1 MNGYDYKN
9 LRKLVPENQVD
20 PVLNISKQKKR
31 KRVKDSPKVNLGGV
45 SKHFD
50 GRDFVGDDVGFNI
63 GKVVQQDQVADLTKQ
78 IEFGVN
84 GFMLLVKE
92 RLATSMDFSSESMDL
107 DAIMSELETT
117 DNFRSF
123 VNGDG
128 ANDDGDYENDDD
140 YQDDVGVQDEE
151 EVDSELQNEDDG
163 DYDEFWIPGHR
174 KMSASDIMQV
184 ENYRKVGIRP
194 PHMYAAFAN
203 QCGGYEKVG
212 FIRKDIYN
220 EEGCM
225 RRQHSSDA
233 RGALKYL
240 YDLCKKEP
248 MMYVSC
254 TADEESRLQ
263 RLFWSDTESQL
274 LYQVFGDVLAF
285 DATYKKNKYL
295 CPVVVFSGVNHHNQT
310 IVFVAAIVTDETE
323 ETYVWL
329 LEQLLVAMKGKA
341 PCSIIT
347 DGDLAMRNVI
357 TRVMLGVSHRLCAWH
372 LLRNALSHVR
382 DKHVLKWLKKL
393 MLGDFEVVEFEEKW
407 KEMVATFELE
417 DNSWIAELYEK
428 RMKWSTAHLRGHFFA
443 GIRTTSRCEAFH
455 AHVAKYVHSRTN
467 LTDFVEQ
474 FQRFLTYFR
483 YRAVVADYSSTYG
496 KEVLQTNLRSL
507 ERSGDELFTKEMFQL
522 FQSYLCRTI
531 KLRVVDC
538 KDMATFSVFTIV
550 KYCSGSVW
558 RVSYCPSTIEFT
570 CTCMRMQSIGLPCDH
585 ILAVL
590 VSLNF
595 MELPSSSVLNRWS
608 KLATKQIKDKY
619 PDSAMYWDS
628 QLMGR
633 YATLVEVSREV
644 CAAAYRDE
652 EEYDKM
658 LHFLSNEATRMKS
671 KQNSEHC
678 VDDNQTHQQD
688 DDFAGILDPVVVRSK
703 GCGQVGMD
711 ESGRQ
716 RRIQKCRQCGGIGH
730 NKRSCTNHPRN
741 VNGCM
746 SSTEQTSSMLQAT
759 HENYSEVEPQT
770 QSFVAGS
777 SRVGLLTK
785 IVTSATIKC

>member
-1 MNGYDYKN
+1 
-9 LRKLVPENQVD
+9 
-20 PVLNISKQKKR
+20 
-31 KRVKDSPKVNLGGV
+31 
-45 SKHFD
+45 
-50 GRDFVGDDVGFNI
+50 
-63 GKVVQQDQVADLTKQ
+63 
-78 IEFGVN
+78 
-84 GFMLLVKE
+84 
-92 RLATSMDFSSESMDL
+92 
-107 DAIMSELETT
+107 MSELETT

-128 ANDDGDYENDDD
+128 TNDDGDYENDDN

-151 EVDSELQNEDDG
+151 EFDMKEISDEVVRRLDFGDLELAYQFYCWKSHIVRNSFMETLQQTFVCSCTGYRKVTTSDTRIQKEKKESRCGCEAMFRVHVHFSTDRWYVTCWNFEHNHVLL
-163 DYDEFWIPGHR
+163 DLKLSCLLAGHR
-174 KMSASDIMQV
+174 KMLASDIMQV

-220 EEGCM
+220 EEGRM

-240 YDLCKKEP
+240 YDLRKKEP

-254 TADEESRLQ
+254 TADE
-263 RLFWSDTESQL
+263 DQL

-295 CPVVVFSGVNHHNQT
+295 CPFVT
-310 IVFVAAIVTDETE
+310 IVFAAAIVTDETE

-347 DGDLAMRNVI
+347 DGDLAMRNAI
-357 TRVMLGVSHRLCAWH
+357 TRVMPGVSHRLCAWH
-372 LLRNALSHVR
+372 LLRNALSH
-382 DKHVLKWLKKL
+382 KL

-417 DNSWIAELYEK
+417 DNSWIAELYER
-428 RMKWSTAHLRGHFFA
+428 RMKWSTAHLRGRFFA

-474 FQRFLTYFR
+474 FQRCLTYFR

-507 ERSGDELFTKEMFQL
+507 ERSGDELFTKEM
-522 FQSYLCRTI
+522 TI

-538 KDMATFSVFTIV
+538 KEMATFSVFTVV

-558 RVSYCPSTIEFT
+558 CVSHCPSTVEFT

-595 MELPSSSVLNRWS
+595 MELPSSLVLNRWS
-608 KLATKQIKDKY
+608 KLVTEQIKDKY

-628 QLMGR
+628 QLMAR

-658 LHFLSNEATRMKS
+658 LHFLSNEATRLKS

-711 ESGRQ
+711 EIGRQ

-730 NKRSCTNHPRN
+730 NKHSCTNRPRN
-741 VNGCM
+741 NLIGNEFMFANVRG
-746 SSTEQTSSMLQAT
+746 
-759 HENYSEVEPQT
+759 
-770 QSFVAGS
+770 
-777 SRVGLLTK
+777 GLLWFRGPEPPMK
-785 IVTSATIKC
+785 KKKEKLEVIVFSLM

>member
-1 MNGYDYKN
+1 
-9 LRKLVPENQVD
+9 
-20 PVLNISKQKKR
+20 
-31 KRVKDSPKVNLGGV
+31 
-45 SKHFD
+45 
-50 GRDFVGDDVGFNI
+50 
-63 GKVVQQDQVADLTKQ
+63 
-78 IEFGVN
+78 
-84 GFMLLVKE
+84 
-92 RLATSMDFSSESMDL
+92 
-107 DAIMSELETT
+107 MSELETT

-163 DYDEFWIPGHR
+163 DYDEFWIPGLSKEECISIDSMVDIRQFDMKEISDEVVRRLDFGDLELAYQFYCWYAKMSGFSVRKSHIVRNSFMETVQQTFVCSCAAIFRVRVHFLTDRWYVTCWNFGHNHVLLDLKLSCLLAGHR

-233 RGALKYL
+233 R
-240 YDLCKKEP
+240 EP

-295 CPVVVFSGVNHHNQT
+295 CPVVT
-310 IVFVAAIVTDETE
+310 ITE

-372 LLRNALSHVR
+372 LLRNALSH
-382 DKHVLKWLKKL
+382 KL
-393 MLGDFEVVEFEEKW
+393 MLGDF
-407 KEMVATFELE
+407 EMVATFELE

-507 ERSGDELFTKEMFQL
+507 ERSGDELFTKEM
-522 FQSYLCRTI
+522 TI

-741 VNGCM
+741 
-746 SSTEQTSSMLQAT
+746 
-759 HENYSEVEPQT
+759 EPQT

-777 SRVGLLTK
+777 SRVGP
-785 IVTSATIKC
+785 

>member
-1 MNGYDYKN
+1 MDASFSPSGSPPRAIEEPKRPSTTFLLSSKGFFKSKGN
-9 LRKLVPENQVD
+9 NQPPFGEQRVGLSSSCANSIVED
-20 PVLNISKQKKR
+20 PIFEAKQ
-31 KRVKDSPKVNLGGV
+31 LGA
-45 SKHFD
+45 HH
-50 GRDFVGDDVGFNI
+50 
-63 GKVVQQDQVADLTKQ
+63 L
-78 IEFGVN
+78 
-84 GFMLLVKE
+84 
-92 RLATSMDFSSESMDL
+92 DL

-163 DYDEFWIPGHR
+163 DYDEFWIPGKLQPPIQGYEKKKKKAGVVVKQCFVFMCIFRRIDGHR
-174 KMSASDIMQV
+174 KMLASDIMQV

-220 EEGCM
+220 EEGRM

-240 YDLCKKEP
+240 YDLRKKEP

-295 CPVVVFSGVNHHNQT
+295 CPFVVFSGVNHHNQT

-357 TRVMLGVSHRLCAWH
+357 TRFMLGVSHRLCAWH

-467 LTDFVEQ
+467 LTDFVE
-474 FQRFLTYFR
+474 
-483 YRAVVADYSSTYG
+483 
-496 KEVLQTNLRSL
+496 
-507 ERSGDELFTKEMFQL
+507 
-522 FQSYLCRTI
+522 
-531 KLRVVDC
+531 
-538 KDMATFSVFTIV
+538 
-550 KYCSGSVW
+550 
-558 RVSYCPSTIEFT
+558 
-570 CTCMRMQSIGLPCDH
+570 
-585 ILAVL
+585 
-590 VSLNF
+590 
-595 MELPSSSVLNRWS
+595 
-608 KLATKQIKDKY
+608 
-619 PDSAMYWDS
+619 
-628 QLMGR
+628 
-633 YATLVEVSREV
+633 
-644 CAAAYRDE
+644 
-652 EEYDKM
+652 
-658 LHFLSNEATRMKS
+658 
-671 KQNSEHC
+671 
-678 VDDNQTHQQD
+678 
-688 DDFAGILDPVVVRSK
+688 
-703 GCGQVGMD
+703 
-711 ESGRQ
+711 
-716 RRIQKCRQCGGIGH
+716 
-730 NKRSCTNHPRN
+730 
-741 VNGCM
+741 
-746 SSTEQTSSMLQAT
+746 
-759 HENYSEVEPQT
+759 
-770 QSFVAGS
+770 
-777 SRVGLLTK
+777 
-785 IVTSATIKC
+785 